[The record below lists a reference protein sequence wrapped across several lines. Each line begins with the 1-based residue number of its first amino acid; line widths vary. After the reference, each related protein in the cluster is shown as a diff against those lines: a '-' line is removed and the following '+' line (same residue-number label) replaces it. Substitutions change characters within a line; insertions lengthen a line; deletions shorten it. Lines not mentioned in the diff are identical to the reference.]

1 MTATEKYLKMNHCF
15 IELRDAIFESDVDE
29 TEESPDTE
37 KAIMYALGIL
47 NEYLDYYKDN
57 NQIKTREKKIK
68 ILAKPIDIVGI

>member
-1 MTATEKYLKMNHCF
+1 MNHCF

-29 TEESPDTE
+29 AEESPDTE

-57 NQIKTREKKIK
+57 NQIKTREKK
-68 ILAKPIDIVGI
+68 

>member
-29 TEESPDTE
+29 AEESPDTE

-57 NQIKTREKKIK
+57 NQIKTREKNKNISK
-68 ILAKPIDIVGI
+68 TY

>member
-1 MTATEKYLKMNHCF
+1 MNHCF

-29 TEESPDTE
+29 AEESLDTE

-57 NQIKTREKKIK
+57 NQIKTREKK
-68 ILAKPIDIVGI
+68 